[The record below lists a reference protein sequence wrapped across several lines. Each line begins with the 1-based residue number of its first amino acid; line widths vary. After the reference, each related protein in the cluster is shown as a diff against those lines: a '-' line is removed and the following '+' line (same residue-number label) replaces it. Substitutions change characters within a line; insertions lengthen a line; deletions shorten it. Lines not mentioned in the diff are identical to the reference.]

1 MGYWSFRP
9 TICRTLK
16 QRPWRMPRRFLSAV
30 VLSMCMA
37 LLSCQSY
44 TSELAQ
50 SPGRMDET
58 AAISTMRSISRAQ
71 TAYNLRNSGNYAT
84 FEQLVAGGNLDSRF
98 NTSKPK
104 IYGYIFTMN
113 TDSGSGSAGESSYSC
128 SADPDPSVNKSGRH
142 FYLDST
148 SDVIHVNPSEPASA
162 KDETLK

>member
-1 MGYWSFRP
+1 MRIA
-9 TICRTLK
+9 TIHRTLK
-16 QRPWRMPRRFLSAV
+16 QQPWRKRRRFLPAI
-30 VLSMCMA
+30 VLSVGMA

-71 TAYNLRNSGNYAT
+71 TAYNLSNSGNYAT
-84 FEQLVAGGNLDSRF
+84 FEQLVAGGYLDSRF

-104 IYGYIFTMN
+104 IYGYILTMN
-113 TDSGSGSAGESSYSC
+113 TDSGSESAGESSYSC

-142 FYLDST
+142 FYVDST
-148 SDVIHVNPSEPASA
+148 SDVIHVNPSEPASP
-162 KDETLK
+162 KDETIK